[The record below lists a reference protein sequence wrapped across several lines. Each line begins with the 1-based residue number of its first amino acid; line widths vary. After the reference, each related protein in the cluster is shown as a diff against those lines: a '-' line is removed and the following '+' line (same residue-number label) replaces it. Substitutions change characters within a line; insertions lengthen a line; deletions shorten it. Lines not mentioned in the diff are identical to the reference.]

1 MDTENEQQKR
11 KLIAEDEAKTKRV
24 NQTRGRSKSAAKVA
38 PKAAPAPKAKPAP
51 TPMDETQSQQKRAAS
66 EEATGSQGKKKD
78 MKDVAQAL
86 LPKRLALGGGP
97 PPDQKPMS
105 SPGPKQE
112 KPAKAKKE
120 PKTKSPEPKPKTP
133 EAEPAPAASKPE
145 PAKAPTKK
153 EKKKA
158 AASKPAPAEPEPA
171 KASIPVKK
179 DTVKATKAT
188 QPAPSK
194 MSMAQLITILSAARA
209 AQKLPKEDATNFQL
223 LFESTKKNKSD
234 KEAKKQIQN
243 SMRELYKNNIYGKA

>member
-66 EEATGSQGKKKD
+66 EQATGSQGKKKD

-97 PPDQKPMS
+97 PPDQKPM
-105 SPGPKQE
+105 
-112 KPAKAKKE
+112 KAKS
-120 PKTKSPEPKPKTP
+120 KSPAPPAAAP
-133 EAEPAPAASKPE
+133 PAAEPAASKPE
-145 PAKAPTKK
+145 PAKAAPTKK

-179 DTVKATKAT
+179 DATVKATKAT

-194 MSMAQLITILSAARA
+194 LSTAQLITILSEARA
-209 AQKLPKEDATNFQL
+209 AQKLSKEDATSFQL
-223 LFESTKKNKSD
+223 LFESIKNNKSD